1 MSWEVWTMK
10 LKMSFFDWTLLKK
23 NISRF
28 APAWGLALLVM
39 ILALPAGLLH
49 ELSKIELS
57 EIWMGTKREIV
68 TEYFEENAAF
78 GPIFSFFAAGLFAAL
93 LFHYLHKPRAAYMM
107 HAFPMTRT
115 CLFVTNTVSGLLFWL
130 VPALATGLLTHLVL
144 LANGISGCGGLL
156 WELLGRW
163 FLQYLCLYGIAVFAM
178 VLAGNTMIALLSCAA
193 LNGVFAL
200 LPLLTLELV
209 KTYCYGLDVSVAVD
223 SLAYLAPV
231 SAMIGRCKIE
241 FLWIYAAVGLVLLV
255 LAWLHYRRRHIER
268 AGDAMAYGWA
278 RVAFR
283 LVFTYTCT
291 LGIGFF
297 LAEFFDSMSNPSL
310 DFLFYALIGCVIGWF
325 ASSMMVERT
334 VKVFR
339 KRAVWLGFAVWAV
352 LLTGTVLG
360 LRYDVLGSQRRVP
373 EAEQVAS
380 VEIWTNEHYNEQY
393 YYTSHTSLRDSRDCV
408 TLTDT
413 ADVNTIR
420 TLHQN
425 AVESWENGTY
435 GTYEDGMWITL
446 HICYHLKNGGT
457 LRRVYDRI
465 SVEDCKAVAA
475 IYRRP
480 GLAVEFYDRILPERI
495 TSAVLENAEMEYDE
509 EIGWYGTTLDC
520 TQPKALRG
528 AMLADAAAGRLQI
541 PNAFTITWCDD
552 FDVEAPDSDD
562 ENWDLEEK
570 PGCLTIYYLTD
581 PSNNDFREDGAVW
594 FSEFPLTATETRALF
609 K

>member
-57 EIWMGTKREIV
+57 EIWMGTKREFV
-68 TEYFEENAAF
+68 TEYFKENAAF
-78 GPIFSFFAAGLFAAL
+78 GPIFSLIAAGIFAAL

-144 LANGISGCGGLL
+144 LANGVSGCGGLL

-178 VLAGNTMIALLSCAA
+178 VLAGNTIIALLSCAA

-223 SLAYLAPV
+223 SLAYLAPIV
-231 SAMIGRCKIE
+231 AMIGSCKIE

-291 LGIGFF
+291 LSIGFF
-297 LAEFFDSMSNPSL
+297 LAVFFDGMYHASL

-360 LRYDVLGSQRRVP
+360 LRYDVLGSRGRVP

-380 VEIWTNEHYNEQY
+380 VEIWTDNY
-393 YYTSHTSLRDSRDCV
+393 YLSALNNSRDCV
-408 TLTDT
+408 TLTDA

-420 TLHQN
+420 TLQQN
-425 AVESWENGTY
+425 AIESWENRTDG
-435 GTYEDGMWITL
+435 DGMRITV
-446 HICYHLKNGGT
+446 HICYRLKNGGT
-457 LRRVYDRI
+457 LRRVYDWI
-465 SVEDCKAVAA
+465 SDEDCKAVAA

-480 GLAVEFYDRILPERI
+480 GLAVELYDRILPDRI
-495 TSAVLENAEMEYDE
+495 TSAVLENAVVESDE
-509 EIGWYGTTLDC
+509 EYGWYITTLDC
-520 TQPKALRG
+520 TQPKALRA
-528 AMLADAAAGRLQI
+528 AMLADAAAGRLPI
-541 PNAFTITWCDD
+541 LNDFTITCWDD
-552 FDVEAPDSDD
+552 FDVQAPDSDD

-570 PGCLTIYYLTD
+570 PGSLTINYLVD
-581 PSNNDFREDGAVW
+581 PSNNDFRKDGAVW
-594 FSEFPLTATETRALF
+594 FPEFPVTATETCALF
-609 K
+609 E

>member
-1 MSWEVWTMK
+1 MK

-57 EIWMGTKREIV
+57 EIWMGTKREFV
-68 TEYFEENAAF
+68 TEYFKENAAF
-78 GPIFSFFAAGLFAAL
+78 GPIFSLIAAGIFAAL

-144 LANGISGCGGLL
+144 LANGVSGCGGLL

-178 VLAGNTMIALLSCAA
+178 VLAGNTIIALLSCAA

-223 SLAYLAPV
+223 SLAYLAPIV
-231 SAMIGRCKIE
+231 AMIGSCKIE

-291 LGIGFF
+291 LSIGFF
-297 LAEFFDSMSNPSL
+297 LAVFFDGMYHASL

-360 LRYDVLGSQRRVP
+360 LRYDVLGSRGRVP

-380 VEIWTNEHYNEQY
+380 VEIWTDNY
-393 YYTSHTSLRDSRDCV
+393 YLSALNNSRDCV
-408 TLTDT
+408 TLTDA

-420 TLHQN
+420 TLQQN
-425 AVESWENGTY
+425 AIESWENRTDG
-435 GTYEDGMWITL
+435 DGMRITV
-446 HICYHLKNGGT
+446 HICYRLKNGGT
-457 LRRVYDRI
+457 LRRVYDWI
-465 SVEDCKAVAA
+465 SDEDCKAVAA

-480 GLAVEFYDRILPERI
+480 GLAVELYDRILPDRI
-495 TSAVLENAEMEYDE
+495 TSAVLENAVVESDE
-509 EIGWYGTTLDC
+509 EYGWYITTLDC
-520 TQPKALRG
+520 TQPKALRA
-528 AMLADAAAGRLQI
+528 AMLADAAAGRLPI
-541 PNAFTITWCDD
+541 LNDFTITCWDD
-552 FDVEAPDSDD
+552 FDVQAPDSDD

-570 PGCLTIYYLTD
+570 PGSLTINYLVD
-581 PSNNDFREDGAVW
+581 PSNNDFRKDGAVW
-594 FSEFPLTATETRALF
+594 FPEFPLTATETCALF

>member
-68 TEYFEENAAF
+68 EIVTEYFKENAAF

-178 VLAGNTMIALLSCAA
+178 VLAGNTIIALLSCAA

-209 KTYCYGLDVSVAVD
+209 KTYCYGLDVTVAVD
-223 SLAYLAPV
+223 SLAYLAPIV
-231 SAMIGRCKIE
+231 AMIGRTETGI
-241 FLWIYAAVGLVLLV
+241 LWIYAAVGLVLLV

-352 LLTGTVLG
+352 LLMGTVLG
-360 LRYDVLGSQRRVP
+360 LRYDVLGSRGRVP

-380 VEIWTNEHYNEQY
+380 VEIWTNKY
-393 YYTSHTSLRDSRDCV
+393 YYSSLRDSRDCV

-420 TLHQN
+420 TLQQN
-425 AVESWENGTY
+425 AVESWENGTD
-435 GTYEDGMWITL
+435 EDGMRNTV
-446 HICYHLKNGGT
+446 HICYRLKNGGT

-495 TSAVLENAEMEYDE
+495 TSAELENAEMEYDE
-509 EIGWYGTTLDC
+509 EYGWYRTILDC

-528 AMLADAAAGRLQI
+528 AMLADAAAGRLPI
-541 PNAFTITWCDD
+541 LNDFTITCWDCS
-552 FDVEAPDSDD
+552 DVQAPDSDD
-562 ENWDLEEK
+562 ENRDLEEM
-570 PGCLTIYYLTD
+570 PGRLIIYYLVD
-581 PSNNDFREDGAVW
+581 SSNNDFREDGVVW
-594 FSEFPLTATETRALF
+594 FPEFPLTATETRALF